1 LCARDRR
8 EDKGIRDV
16 GVMRSKRSARNDNAK
31 GWKGESLTINIGE
44 KGNGG
49 SAIEDVAIGMIG

>member
-1 LCARDRR
+1 
-8 EDKGIRDV
+8 
-16 GVMRSKRSARNDNAK
+16 MRSKRSARNDNAK

-49 SAIEDVAIGMIG
+49 SAIEDVAIEMIG